1 MPKQKG
7 GEKER
12 NDVPEA
18 ATRPPDREEYERA
31 MADVQEQM
39 RQKQA
44 QLVSYRPLSLT
55 FKCL

>member
-12 NDVPEA
+12 SDVPEA
-18 ATRPPDREEYERA
+18 AMRPPDREEYERSV
-31 MADVQEQM
+31 ADVLEQM

-44 QLVSYRPLSLT
+44 QLVSSDRFL
-55 FKCL
+55 